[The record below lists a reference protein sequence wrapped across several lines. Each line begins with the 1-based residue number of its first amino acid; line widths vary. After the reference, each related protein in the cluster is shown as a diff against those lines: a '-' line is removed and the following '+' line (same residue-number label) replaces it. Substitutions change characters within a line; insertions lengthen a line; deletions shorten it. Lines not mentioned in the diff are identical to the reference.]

1 MKKTHSS
8 HEKQQQQKCQ
18 KRISRFSLLRFFNGS
33 TTTTPEIKYHVI
45 SPAIETNVNRIL
57 FKVERNFTSGL
68 M

>member
-1 MKKTHSS
+1 MSEQLHPT
-8 HEKQQQQKCQ
+8 CLPLYLALVCLDFLMD
-18 KRISRFSLLRFFNGS
+18 RS